1 MNPTVTKQRILEAT
15 DQLFGTLGFDG
26 TTTRDIAERSGVNK
40 ALIHYHF
47 GTKDDLLVALLDQYY
62 GRLTGTL
69 AAALAR
75 PARTL
80 AAQVLHLVDAY
91 ADFLAANRTFCNI
104 VQREVGSGQ
113 HVGTIVAG
121 TMPMFQLGATW
132 LGAVALS
139 PPAGLELVHVL
150 TSVYGMV
157 VTYFTYGRVLER
169 LTGQDPFTPAAL
181 ESRRRH
187 VHRVVGLLLREL
199 GLEGRPSLQ
208 LAGGGP
214 PAPAGAAGPKKGRRS

>member
-1 MNPTVTKQRILEAT
+1 MNPEITKQRILEAT

-47 GTKDDLLVALLDQYY
+47 GTKDDLLVAVLDQYY
-62 GRLTGTL
+62 GRLTGVL

-80 AAQVLHLVDAY
+80 TAQVAHLVDAY
-91 ADFLAANRTFCNI
+91 ADFLAQNRAFCNI

-113 HVGTIVAG
+113 HVDTIVAG
-121 TMPMFQLGATW
+121 TMPMFQLSATW
-132 LGAVALS
+132 LGAVAPAT
-139 PPAGLELVHVL
+139 PPGLELVHVL
-150 TSVYGMV
+150 TSIYGVV

-187 VHRVVGLLLREL
+187 VHRVVELLLREL
-199 GLEGRPSLQ
+199 HLDGRPSLQ

-214 PAPAGAAGPKKGRRS
+214 PPPAKGQRKGRQS